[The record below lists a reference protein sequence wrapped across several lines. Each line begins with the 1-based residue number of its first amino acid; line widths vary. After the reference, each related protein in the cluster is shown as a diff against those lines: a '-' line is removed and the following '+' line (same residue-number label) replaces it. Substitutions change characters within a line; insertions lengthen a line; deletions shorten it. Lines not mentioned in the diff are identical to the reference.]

1 MPRRLSKMACWR
13 DLPRH
18 EQDTASAT
26 RQNVDGTKDEGANR
40 DMSATQR
47 NFYIF
52 GDMMKL
58 NLDTKTP

>member
-18 EQDTASAT
+18 ERDT
-26 RQNVDGTKDEGANR
+26 G
-40 DMSATQR
+40 SATQR

-52 GDMMKL
+52 GNMVKL
-58 NLDTKTP
+58 KPDAKTP